1 LFARFS
7 AVVGQNAQARQ
18 SRKEKTMTKRAR
30 ILVVD
35 DEAAMRE
42 ALNDWLKE
50 DGYDVGL
57 ATDGRQAIDMAMKK
71 GWDVILLDLKMPGMD
86 GIETLRRL
94 KGKDV
99 DTDAEI
105 LMMTA
110 YATVD
115 TAVQAMKEGAF
126 DYLVKP
132 FAPEEVEVQIKKI
145 VAHRELVLE
154 NILLRQ
160 KLEERSDY
168 DEIIGKSDPMQEI
181 FTLIT
186 QVAPTDSTVLITGES
201 GTGKELI
208 AQAIH
213 GNSQRC
219 YMPFIAVSCG
229 ALPDSLLESE
239 LFGYEKGAFT
249 GAEFTKKG
257 RFELADKGTIFL
269 DEIGDISLKTQ
280 VDLLRVLQQKAF
292 RRLGG
297 QEEIEVDVR
306 ILAATNR
313 DLKQAISENRFRE
326 DLYYRLNVISI
337 HVPPLRER
345 KEDIP
350 LLVKAFIRRY
360 CLEMNKEAVN
370 ISPSALNSLIDY
382 DWPGNV
388 RELENVI
395 ERALVIGRGP
405 EIVVDDL
412 PFKSKEIVSDMTPDS
427 LKMLEK
433 MHIHKVLKK
442 TDWNISKTARLLEI
456 DRQTLYNK
464 IEKYNI
470 EKES

>member
-1 LFARFS
+1 
-7 AVVGQNAQARQ
+7 
-18 SRKEKTMTKRAR
+18 MTKKPC

-35 DEAAMRE
+35 DEAPMRE
-42 ALNDWLKE
+42 ALYDWLKE
-50 DGYDVGL
+50 DGYEVGL
-57 ATDGRQAIDMAMKK
+57 AESGKDAIAIAMEKS
-71 GWDVILLDLKMPGMD
+71 WDVILLDLKMPGMD
-86 GIETLRRL
+86 GIETLRQL
-94 KGKDV
+94 KGKEV

-132 FAPEEVEVQIKKI
+132 FAPDEIEMQIKKI
-145 VAHRELVLE
+145 VTHRELVLE

-160 KLEERSDY
+160 KLEERSEY
-168 DEIIGKSDPMQEI
+168 DGKSDAMQKI
-181 FTLIT
+181 YDLIS
-186 QVAPTDSTVLITGES
+186 QVAPTNSTVLITGES

-239 LFGYEKGAFT
+239 LFGYERGAFT
-249 GAEFTKKG
+249 GAEHTKMG
-257 RFELADKGTIFL
+257 RFEMADKGTLFL

-280 VDLLRVLQQKAF
+280 VDLLRVLQRKEF
-292 RRLGG
+292 SRLGG
-297 QEEIEVDVR
+297 QEEIKVDVR

-313 DLKQAISENRFRE
+313 DLKKAISENKFRE
-326 DLYYRLNVISI
+326 DLFYRLNVISI

-345 KEDIP
+345 KDDIP
-350 LLVKAFIRRY
+350 LLVKAFVRRY
-360 CLEMNKEAVN
+360 CLEMNKELVKIA
-370 ISPSALNSLIDY
+370 SSALKLLMDY

-388 RELENVI
+388 RELENII
-395 ERALVIGRGP
+395 ERALVIGRGK
-405 EIVVDDL
+405 EIVTEDL
-412 PFKSKEIVSDMTPDS
+412 PFSRKQLSPETTPNS
-427 LKMLEK
+427 LKLMEE
-433 MHIHKVLKK
+433 MHIKRILEE

-464 IEKYNI
+464 IAKYKI
-470 EKES
+470 EKEL

>member
-1 LFARFS
+1 
-7 AVVGQNAQARQ
+7 
-18 SRKEKTMTKRAR
+18 MTKKPR

-35 DEAAMRE
+35 DETVVRE
-42 ALNDWLKE
+42 SLKDWLME
-50 DGYDVGL
+50 DDYEVGL
-57 ATDGRQAIDMAMKK
+57 AASGEDAVSMAQEKS
-71 GWDVILLDLKMPGMD
+71 WDVILLDLKMPGMD
-86 GIETLRRL
+86 GLETLKRL
-94 KGKDV
+94 KKM
-99 DTDAEI
+99 TPEAEV

-110 YATVD
+110 FATID

-132 FAPEEVEVQIKKI
+132 FDPDEIEMHIKKI
-145 VAHRELVLE
+145 VEHKELILE

-160 KLEERSDY
+160 KLEEKYQY
-168 DEIIGKSDPMQEI
+168 DEIIGKSSAMQEV
-181 FTLIT
+181 FELIT
-186 QVAPTDSTVLITGES
+186 RIAPTDSTVLITGES

-213 GNSQRC
+213 GNSARC

-249 GAEFTKKG
+249 GAEHTKKG
-257 RFELADKGTIFL
+257 RFEMADKGTIFL
-269 DEIGDISLKTQ
+269 DEIGEISLKTQ

-297 QEEIEVDVR
+297 EEEIKVDVR

-313 DLKQAISENRFRE
+313 DIQKAIRENRFRE
-326 DLYYRLNVISI
+326 DLFYRLNVISI
-337 HVPPLRER
+337 HVPPLRDR

-350 LLVKAFIRRY
+350 LLVETFIRRY
-360 CLEMNKEAVN
+360 CLEMNKEQVKIA
-370 ISPSALNSLIDY
+370 PTALKLLLDY

-395 ERALVIGRGP
+395 ERALVIGQGKEIAADDFPFSRRELGP
-405 EIVVDDL
+405 EKF
-412 PFKSKEIVSDMTPDS
+412 PKS
-427 LKMLEK
+427 LKIMEQ
-433 MHIHKVLKK
+433 MHIERILEE
-442 TDWNISKTARLLEI
+442 TDWNISRAARELDI

-464 IEKYNI
+464 IEKYKI
-470 EKES
+470 TRG

>member
-1 LFARFS
+1 
-7 AVVGQNAQARQ
+7 
-18 SRKEKTMTKRAR
+18 MTKKPR

-35 DEAAMRE
+35 DEASVRE
-42 ALNDWLKE
+42 SLNDWLME
-50 DGYDVGL
+50 DDYEVGL
-57 ATDGRQAIDMAMKK
+57 AASGEDAVSMAQEKS
-71 GWDVILLDLKMPGMD
+71 WDVILLDLKMPGMD
-86 GIETLRRL
+86 GLETLKRL
-94 KGKDV
+94 KKMMPETEV
-99 DTDAEI
+99 

-110 YATVD
+110 FATID

-132 FAPEEVEVQIKKI
+132 FDPDEIEMHIKKI
-145 VAHRELVLE
+145 VEHKDLVLE

-160 KLEERSDY
+160 KLEEKYQY
-168 DEIIGKSDPMQEI
+168 DEIIGKSGAMQEV
-181 FTLIT
+181 FELIT
-186 QVAPTDSTVLITGES
+186 RIAPTDSTVLITGET

-213 GNSQRC
+213 GNSNRC

-249 GAEFTKKG
+249 GAEHTKKG
-257 RFELADKGTIFL
+257 RFEMADKGTIFL

-280 VDLLRVLQQKAF
+280 VDLLRVLQQKEF

-297 QEEIEVDVR
+297 EEVIKVDVR

-313 DLKQAISENRFRE
+313 DLQKAIRENRFRE

-345 KEDIP
+345 KEDIS
-350 LLVKAFIRRY
+350 LLVETFIRRY
-360 CLEMNKEAVN
+360 CLEMNKEEVKIA
-370 ISPSALNSLIDY
+370 PTALKLLLDY

-395 ERALVIGRGP
+395 ERALVIGQGK
-405 EIVVDDL
+405 EIAADDL
-412 PFKSKEIVSDMTPDS
+412 PFSRKELGPEKLPKS
-427 LKMLEK
+427 LKIMEQ
-433 MHIHKVLKK
+433 MHIERILEE
-442 TDWNISKTARLLEI
+442 TDWNISRAARELDI

-464 IEKYNI
+464 IEKYKI
-470 EKES
+470 TRG

>member
-1 LFARFS
+1 
-7 AVVGQNAQARQ
+7 
-18 SRKEKTMTKRAR
+18 MTKKAR

-35 DEAAMRE
+35 DEAPMRE
-42 ALNDWLKE
+42 ALNDWLME
-50 DGYDVGL
+50 DGYEVGL
-57 ATDGRQAIDMAMKK
+57 AESGKDAIAMVMGK

-86 GIETLRRL
+86 GIETLRQL

-132 FAPEEVEVQIKKI
+132 FAPDEIEMQIKKI

-160 KLEERSDY
+160 KLEERSEY
-168 DEIIGKSDPMQEI
+168 DEIIGKSDAMQKV
-181 FTLIT
+181 FDLIT

-219 YMPFIAVSCG
+219 YMPFIALSCG

-239 LFGYEKGAFT
+239 LFGYERGAFT
-249 GAEFTKKG
+249 GAEHTKKG
-257 RFELADKGTIFL
+257 RFEMADNGTLFL

-280 VDLLRVLQQKAF
+280 VDLLRVLQQKEF

-297 QEEIEVDVR
+297 QEEIKVDVR

-313 DLKQAISENRFRE
+313 DLEKAISENNFRE
-326 DLYYRLNVISI
+326 DLFYRLNVISI
-337 HVPPLRER
+337 NVPPLRER
-345 KEDIP
+345 KDDIP

-360 CLEMNKEAVN
+360 CLEMNKDLQK
-370 ISPSALNSLIDY
+370 ITPSALKLLMDY
-382 DWPGNV
+382 NWPGNV

-395 ERALVIGRGP
+395 ERALVIGRDK
-405 EIVVDDL
+405 EIVTNDL
-412 PFKSKEIVSDMTPDS
+412 PFTRKELGPQTTPIS
-427 LKMLEK
+427 LKLMEK
-433 MHIHKVLKK
+433 MHIKRMLEE
-442 TDWNISKTARLLEI
+442 TGWNISKTARVLEV

-464 IEKYNI
+464 IEKYKI